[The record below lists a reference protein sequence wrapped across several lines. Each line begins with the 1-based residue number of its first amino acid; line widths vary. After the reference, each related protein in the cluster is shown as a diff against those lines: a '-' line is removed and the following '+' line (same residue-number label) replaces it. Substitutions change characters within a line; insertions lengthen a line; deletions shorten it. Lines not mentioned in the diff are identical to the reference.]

1 MKPVQEKLLMVFLVE
16 ESSRHIFMFL
26 NTWYGKIYPTKVLHY
41 ISTTNVAHSK
51 DMSINTMICY
61 RPTMAICKQSQN
73 MSGAKVTI
81 ALMES
86 RRVVPILG
94 CRRPVVLPAK
104 CVGSV
109 D

>member
-1 MKPVQEKLLMVFLVE
+1 MSVLDLGYLKSELPKEPDLKTFFEMLRL
-16 ESSRHIFMFL
+16 HD
-26 NTWYGKIYPTKVLHY
+26 WYF
-41 ISTTNVAHSK
+41 S
-51 DMSINTMICY
+51 MSDDY
-61 RPTMAICKQSQN
+61 RVWKSGQNEHDQIMAICKQSQN